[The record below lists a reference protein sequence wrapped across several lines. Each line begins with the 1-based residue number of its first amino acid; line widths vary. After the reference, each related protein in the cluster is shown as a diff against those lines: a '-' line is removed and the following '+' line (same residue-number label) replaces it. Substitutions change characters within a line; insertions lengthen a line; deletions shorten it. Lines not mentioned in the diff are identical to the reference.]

1 MTNALSKNIDR
12 PGSRYLVFTSAGD
25 SSSLHHWRTGRRN
38 FDLWVSYY
46 GDEGDRYKNQCEF
59 YIARKGGKFPNLSYI
74 HRHWQNVLDQYD
86 AIFVVD
92 DDIIM
97 DGSAISRLFEIREKY
112 DLWLLQPA
120 FDPRGKIS
128 HPITRAKPFS
138 LLRYANFVEVTCPLF
153 RRDKLDEF
161 LQVYDPSLV
170 GWGIDWWYMDLLNK
184 DSQRKVAIIDA
195 VTCINPHDKAK
206 GNQREIDRLQDTPT
220 RIMNWE
226 RIKKERNIKVH
237 RPVVLG
243 SVTGPLNLSAIM
255 NGLTTWMIQI
265 VCTWRDV
272 FRSRTWS
279 FARRLLRLA
288 PR

>member
-12 PGSRYLVFTSAGD
+12 HNSRYLVFTSAGD
-25 SSSLHHWRTGRRN
+25 SSNLHHWRKGRRN
-38 FDLWVSYY
+38 FDLWVNYY
-46 GDEGDRYKNQCEF
+46 GDEEDRYKDQCEF
-59 YIARKGGKFPNLSYI
+59 YIARKGGKFPNLSYV
-74 HRHWQNVLDQYD
+74 HRRWKNILDQYD

-97 DGSAISRLFEIREKY
+97 DGSSISRLFEIREKH

-128 HPITRAKPFS
+128 HSITRAKPFS
-138 LLRYANFVEVTCPLF
+138 FLRYANFVEVACPLF
-153 RRDKLDEF
+153 RKDKLDAF
-161 LQVYDPSLV
+161 LEVYDPLLV
-170 GWGIDWWYMDLLNK
+170 GWGIDWWYMDLLNA

-206 GNQREIDRLQDTPT
+206 GRQREIDRLQDTPT

-226 RIKKERNIKVH
+226 RIKKERNIKVR

-243 SVTGPLNLSAIM
+243 SVKSPLNLSGVV
-255 NGLTTWMIQI
+255 NGLTTWIIQV
-265 VCTWRDV
+265 VCTWTDV
-272 FRSRTWS
+272 FKHLTWR
-279 FARRLLRLA
+279 FARRLLRFA